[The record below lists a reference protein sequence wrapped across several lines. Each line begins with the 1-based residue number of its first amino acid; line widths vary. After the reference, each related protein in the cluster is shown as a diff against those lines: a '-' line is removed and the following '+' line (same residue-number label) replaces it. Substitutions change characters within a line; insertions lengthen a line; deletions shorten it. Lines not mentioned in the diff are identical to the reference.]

1 MSKYEFDSKILSSS
15 HLNFLFGAGINGGA
29 FPQISGFK
37 KSLKLLKT
45 LLGEEIDSF
54 EKAIDSLPN
63 KEDKEQVIDEFK
75 KEFVEFSEKIDYS
88 HISIK
93 NIEKLFSNIQ
103 RLVEESEN
111 RTKTTKQINIF
122 TLNYDFIVENVLDSL
137 GFLSNSISSSN
148 IRNHDRFFYMVG
160 YNFSFNKF
168 VPTYLI
174 SKLHGDISNPVLPG
188 NEKYDLMMQA
198 NRFEILFKMKEKL
211 SRENSILF
219 VIGYSGYDE
228 HINKILK
235 DCVST
240 GLTIYWF
247 KYKKEDQIP
256 ESLIN
261 SVSIIENDNGEDT
274 SLVCANMVSKLWEK
288 SLEE

>member
-1 MSKYEFDSKILSSS
+1 MPKYEFDSKILSSS
-15 HLNFLFGAGINGGA
+15 HLNFLFGAGVNGGA

-37 KSLKLLKT
+37 KSLKVLKT
-45 LLGEEIDSF
+45 LLGEEINSF

-63 KEDKEQVIDEFK
+63 KKDKEQVIDEFK
-75 KEFVEFSEKIDYS
+75 KEFGEFSEKIDYS

-103 RLVEESEN
+103 KLVEESEN

-122 TLNYDFIVENVLDSL
+122 TLNYDFIVENVLDNL
-137 GFLSNSISSSN
+137 GLLNNSISSSN
-148 IRNHDRFFYMVG
+148 INNHDRFFYMVG
-160 YNFSFNKF
+160 YNFLFNKF
-168 VPTYLI
+168 VPTYLV

-188 NEKYDLMMQA
+188 NDKYDLVMQA
-198 NRFEILFKMKEKL
+198 NRFEIIFKMKEKL

-247 KYKKEDQIP
+247 KYKKEDEIP
-256 ESLIN
+256 ESLIDK
-261 SVSIIENDNGEDT
+261 VFIIENDNGEDT

-288 SLEE
+288 SLDE